1 MLEFMPLGENLVP
14 EENIF
19 LVHVSK
25 VWYIRGLFTH
35 SLKGNIMAKFN
46 YSKLLDSGSLSASFN
61 EEVDRQTAAG
71 RVPHFFITAVN
82 AKYGF
87 AIPEK
92 KTEFLKFRT
101 THVAY
106 AGMSKEE
113 RAKQDEAPALWVKGH
128 ILRSDLFGAMDGIAA
143 GLTKSESMPDT
154 ADWLTLFAPAKPAP
168 KPAAKPAAASVE
180 PARLGTST
188 ATFPALGPAPK
199 SSPAGAAAG
208 AAIDPGFGSH
218 PMTQIEM
225 AEALAAQLKA
235 GLVPESIWLM
245 LVQAHN
251 AGKIKAIVKAPAPAP
266 APAQAELTVDDT
278 ATL

>member
-1 MLEFMPLGENLVP
+1 
-14 EENIF
+14 
-19 LVHVSK
+19 
-25 VWYIRGLFTH
+25 
-35 SLKGNIMAKFN
+35 MAKFN

-61 EEVDRQTAAG
+61 EEVDRQTSAG

-87 AIPEK
+87 TIPEK
-92 KTEFLKFRT
+92 KSEFLKFRAQ
-101 THVAY
+101 HVAY
-106 AGMSKEE
+106 AGLSKEE
-113 RAKQDEAPALWVKGH
+113 RAKQDETPPCWVKGH

-143 GLTKSESMPDT
+143 GLVKVDAMSDT
-154 ADWLTLFAPAKPAP
+154 ADWLSLFAPVKAAA

-199 SSPAGAAAG
+199 SSPAG

-251 AGKIKAIVKAPAPAP
+251 AGKIKAIVKAPAPA
-266 APAQAELTVDDT
+266 QAELTVDD
-278 ATL
+278 AAAF

>member
-1 MLEFMPLGENLVP
+1 
-14 EENIF
+14 
-19 LVHVSK
+19 
-25 VWYIRGLFTH
+25 
-35 SLKGNIMAKFN
+35 MAKFN

-92 KTEFLKFRT
+92 KSDFLKFRA

-106 AGMSKEE
+106 AGLSKEE
-113 RAKQDEAPALWVKGH
+113 RAKQDETPACWVKGY
-128 ILRSDLFGAMDGIAA
+128 ILRSDLFGAMDAVAA
-143 GLTKSESMPDT
+143 GLTKVESMPDT
-154 ADWLTLFAPAKPAP
+154 ADWLTLFAPVKAAP

-199 SSPAGAAAG
+199 SSPAAGAAAG

-218 PMTQIEM
+218 PMTQVEM
-225 AEALAAQLKA
+225 IEALAAQLKA
-235 GLVPESIWLM
+235 GLVPESLWLQ

-251 AGKIKAIVKAPAPAP
+251 AGKIKAIVKAPAPA
-266 APAQAELTVDDT
+266 QAELTVDD
-278 ATL
+278 AASL